1 VVKNPPANAGL
12 IPGEGRFPG
21 EGNGN
26 PLEHTCLRNLMNR
39 GDLINRGYSPWG
51 HKRFRH
57 NLLTKQQNPHDCRPA
72 SPRTQPFSLSF
83 FFDESIM
90 KLTLCVH
97 AKLLQS
103 RPTLCDSMDCGLPG
117 PSVHGILQA
126 RILKWVAVPSSRPR
140 DRTRISCGSCIAGG
154 FFTTE
159 PRGKLYEA
167 YVITEKID
175 LDLWFTTYIV

>member
-1 VVKNPPANAGL
+1 
-12 IPGEGRFPG
+12 
-21 EGNGN
+21 
-26 PLEHTCLRNLMNR
+26 
-39 GDLINRGYSPWG
+39 
-51 HKRFRH
+51 
-57 NLLTKQQNPHDCRPA
+57 
-72 SPRTQPFSLSF
+72 
-83 FFDESIM
+83 M

-103 RPTLCDSMDCGLPG
+103 RPTLCDSMDCSLPG

-126 RILKWVAVPSSRPR
+126 RILKWVAVTSSRESSRPR

-154 FFTTE
+154 FFTAE